1 MMMNRHSLAAAAAL
15 AALGAAACAPRMQP
29 VRAVQPNGAIVRS
42 TQDRDIGRARAEA
55 QGERAR
61 LAQEQDAVNAQAL
74 AACTPMLCN
83 AIARGELAVGMT
95 REQVMAATHSG
106 PAAWEERGGG
116 GISTLTPPDEGRAPH
131 DVVGEVAF
139 VTLEGGRVR
148 GYAYRE
154 PQGVRLVSS
163 AADASAA
170 GTARARADALLREGD
185 EMALAGD
192 FTRALDRYDRADV
205 VSPNDPAVTLRIAR
219 ALDKQLRPYEAMIRY
234 QLFLH
239 QLEIERIRATG
250 EAYAQYGAAVAEARS
265 RILVLE
271 RSGR

>member
-1 MMMNRHSLAAAAAL
+1 MTKQTIAAAAAL

-42 TQDRDIGRARAEA
+42 TQDDDIAHARA
-55 QGERAR
+55 QGQSERTR
-61 LAQEQDAVNAQAL
+61 LAAEQDAVQGQAL

-116 GISTLTPPDEGRAPH
+116 GITTLTPPDEGRAPH
-131 DVVGEVAF
+131 DVLGEVAF
-139 VTLEGGRVR
+139 VTLQNGRVS

-163 AADASAA
+163 AADATAE
-170 GTARARADALLREGD
+170 GTARARAQALLREGD
-185 EMALAGD
+185 ELAMAGD
-192 FTRALDRYDRADV
+192 FNRALNYYDRADII
-205 VSPNDPAVTLRIAR
+205 SPNDPAVTLRMAR
-219 ALDKQLRPYEAMIRY
+219 ALDKQLRPYEALIRY

-239 QLEIERIRATG
+239 QLEIERIHAYG
-250 EAYAQYGAAVAEARS
+250 DAYAQYGAAVAEARS